1 MVLADLGAD
10 VIKIE
15 DPAGTDWLRHM
26 PPMHD
31 GESVMF
37 AAVNRNKRSVAL
49 DLKTEGGNRDFLRLL
64 ESADVVV
71 ESFRPGVME
80 RLGLGW
86 EVIHKQNPSAILC
99 SISGFGQTGPNTM
112 RAGHDLTY
120 LALSGVLSLTGT
132 TSGELAIP
140 GVQVGD
146 IGGGALYA
154 VIAILAALIAR
165 QRDGVGQWC
174 DVSIVDGLVSW
185 LSVHAAMAIERN
197 ESPQAGDELL
207 TGKHP
212 CYSIYPCADGHIAVA
227 AIEPQFWK
235 ALITTLGLASLE
247 PDAFAD
253 GARGAEVRATL
264 AEKFRSRTR
273 AQWAEVFAGI
283 DACVQPVL
291 TVNEALKDPQ
301 TVVREMVIE
310 GAGPIPQTGSPIKL
324 SKSATAQMRPAP
336 RLGEHNDELFDP

>member
-49 DLKTEGGNRDFLRLL
+49 DLKTDSGKSDFLRLL

-86 EVIHKQNPSAILC
+86 DVIHEHNSSAILC
-99 SISGFGQTGPNTM
+99 SISGFGQTGPNRT

-146 IGGGALYA
+146 FGGGALYA
-154 VIAILAALIAR
+154 VIAILTALIAR
-165 QRDGVGQWC
+165 QRDGAGQWC

-185 LSVHAAMAIERN
+185 LSVHAAAAIERK
-197 ESPQAGDELL
+197 ESPKAGDELL

-212 CYSIYPCADGHIAVA
+212 CYSIYPCADGHITVA
-227 AIEPQFWK
+227 AMEPQFWK
-235 ALITTLGLASLE
+235 ALITTLDLAGLE
-247 PDAFAD
+247 EDAFAD
-253 GARGAEVRATL
+253 GARAAEVRATL
-264 AEKFRSRTR
+264 ASKFRGKTR
-273 AQWAEVFAGI
+273 AHWKDVFAGT

-291 TVNEALKDPQ
+291 TVNEALADPQ
-301 TVVREMVIE
+301 TVARGMLIE

-324 SKSATAQMRPAP
+324 SGSLPAP
-336 RLGEHNDELFDP
+336 MHPAPQLGEHNATLLD